1 MVRPTGQ
8 PRHERIGLSQNVKDQ
23 ERQGEDMTKPNDT
36 NEPSL
41 ASAGSVGSDL
51 YGGGFNKWLASIGK
65 TREEATDA
73 DDIQWLKL
81 DRHRLNNLWR
91 WIPVTERL
99 PEEGVDVL
107 VVLPEQAGIKFG
119 VYVARLSILKSLR
132 GTFSTY
138 FGFGYE
144 ATHWMPIPVP
154 PTDAK

>member
-1 MVRPTGQ
+1 
-8 PRHERIGLSQNVKDQ
+8 LSQNVKDQ

-99 PEEGVDVL
+99 PDIGQQVAAL
-107 VVLPEQAGIKFG
+107 TAGGRRFVGYMATLHSRHCWIDRG
-119 VYVARLSILKSLR
+119 NEVAV
-132 GTFSTY
+132 
-138 FGFGYE
+138 
-144 ATHWMPIPVP
+144 THWMALPAP
-154 PTDAK
+154 PTEDK

>member
-1 MVRPTGQ
+1 LEVGDERAVRCIRWFAGVSYGKDDAKQ
-8 PRHERIGLSQNVKDQ
+8 RIANMS
-23 ERQGEDMTKPNDT
+23 GE
-36 NEPSL
+36 
-41 ASAGSVGSDL
+41 
-51 YGGGFNKWLASIGK
+51 
-65 TREEATDA
+65 
-73 DDIQWLKL
+73 
-81 DRHRLNNLWR
+81 